1 VLEPGPLAVQANMM
15 QTRVVILSAHSLF
28 AEGIARRLQEYL
40 QLAKLEI
47 VDPRHLDAMAQISA
61 ARPSIVILDVTDSK
75 VTQFCPL
82 SNLLLSF
89 PELRVICLDPQQDQ
103 IQVVTG
109 EKRKAVEVRDLAE
122 VIEQSI

>member
-1 VLEPGPLAVQANMM
+1 MLEPDPLAVQANMM
-15 QTRVVILSAHSLF
+15 QTRVVILSGHSLF

-40 QLAKLEI
+40 QLAKFEI

-82 SNLLLSF
+82 SKLLLSF

>member
-1 VLEPGPLAVQANMM
+1 MM
-15 QTRVVILSAHSLF
+15 QTRVVILSGHSLF

-40 QLAKLEI
+40 QLAKFEI

-82 SNLLLSF
+82 SKLLLSF